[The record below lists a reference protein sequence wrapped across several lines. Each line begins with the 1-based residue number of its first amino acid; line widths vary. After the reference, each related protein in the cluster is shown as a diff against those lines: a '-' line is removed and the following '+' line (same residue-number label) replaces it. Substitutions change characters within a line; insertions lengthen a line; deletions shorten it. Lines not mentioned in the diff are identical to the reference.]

1 MRRRRPPVRRTTA
14 LALSA
19 LLLPALAACGSNDG
33 DKNGDAKDAKKDGA
47 TTAQS
52 TDQLVIYSGRNEE
65 LISPIIEKLEKATG
79 TEVEVRYGDS
89 AELAAQILEEGERT
103 KAGLFFSQDAG
114 ALGALSQAGLLA
126 DLPQKSLEKVDKA
139 FRGSEGD
146 WVGVSG
152 RSRVIAYNPEQADKA
167 PDSVHDLVEPEWKG
181 KVGYA
186 PTNASF
192 QAFVTGMRVLEG
204 DEATLKWLKGLKAN
218 GAKQYAKNGAIL
230 DAVDSGEVSL
240 GLINHYYW
248 YEKAAEVGADKL
260 KAKIHFL
267 PGGDPGALINAAGV
281 GVLKDGGQDAAAV
294 KAVDYLLS
302 DEAQTYFAEQTKEY
316 PLASGVTSTVKDL
329 PPLDSLDA
337 PEIDLGKLDSL
348 QQTLEMLKEAGLV

>member
-1 MRRRRPPVRRTTA
+1 MRRPSLRRGTA

-19 LLLPALAACGSNDG
+19 LLLPVLAACGSSDDKGSG
-33 DKNGDAKDAKKDGA
+33 DDKNGKNGDAK
-47 TTAQS
+47 AQGS
-52 TDQLVIYSGRNEE
+52 DELVIYSGRNEK

-79 TEVEVRYGDS
+79 TKVQVRYGDS
-89 AELAAQILEEGERT
+89 AELSAQILEEGKKT

-114 ALGALSQAGLLA
+114 ALGALSKAGVLA
-126 DLPQKSLEKVDKA
+126 ELPKNSLDKVDAA
-139 FRGSEGD
+139 FRGGEGD

-152 RSRVIAYNPEQADKA
+152 RSRVIAYHPEKAPKA
-167 PDSVHDLVEPEWKG
+167 PDSVMDLTKPEWKG

-192 QAFVTGMRVLEG
+192 QAFVTGMRVLKG
-204 DEATLKWLKGLKAN
+204 DDATQKWLKDFKAN
-218 GAKQYAKNGAIL
+218 GAKPYDKNGAVL
-230 DAVDSGEVSL
+230 DAVNSGEVSL

-267 PGGDPGALINAAGV
+267 PGGDPGALVNVAGV
-281 GVLKDGGQDAAAV
+281 GVLKNGGQSAAAQ

-302 DEAQTYFAEQTKEY
+302 DEAQQYFAAETKEY
-316 PLASGVTSTVKDL
+316 PLSAGVVSPVKDL
-329 PPLDSLDA
+329 PPLASLKA
-337 PEIDLGKLDSL
+337 PKIDLGELDSL
-348 QQTLEMLKEAGLV
+348 QKTLEMIREAGMV